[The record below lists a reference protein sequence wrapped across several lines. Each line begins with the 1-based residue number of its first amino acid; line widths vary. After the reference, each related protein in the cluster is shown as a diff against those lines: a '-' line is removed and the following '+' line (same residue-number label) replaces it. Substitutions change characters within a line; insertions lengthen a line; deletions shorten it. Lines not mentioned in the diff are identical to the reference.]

1 MSYSD
6 PLIKLFAYCSNAKN
20 WMSCGAGTSEGPSNN
35 FLSKELDLFL
45 ESQFRGE
52 PGMKRLKKAFLFET
66 ESWRRGLQES

>member
-1 MSYSD
+1 MY
-6 PLIKLFAYCSNAKN
+6 
-20 WMSCGAGTSEGPSNN
+20 CGAGTSEGPSNN